1 MASDRSPRIVDIPA
15 SFKRMT
21 SAYQGQCHAVVGM
34 VAMLSLCA
42 CRGVMFHESG
52 LFPWT
57 VPPSRK
63 DLRGYTR
70 FAGPKS

>member
-1 MASDRSPRIVDIPA
+1 M
-15 SFKRMT
+15 
-21 SAYQGQCHAVVGM
+21 VVGM
-34 VAMLSLCA
+34 EAMLSLCA
-42 CRGVMFHESG
+42 RRGVMFHESG

-63 DLRGYTR
+63 DLRGYNR